1 MTGDWCVYMLLCSDN
16 TLYTGVT
23 NNIEKRLIA
32 HNTGS
37 TGAKYTK
44 ARRPVKLVYK
54 EDGLSRGESLKREAV
69 VRKLPRAVKLAL
81 IK

>member
-1 MTGDWCVYMLLCSDN
+1 MKEDWCVYMLLCSDN

-32 HNTGS
+32 HNSGS

-44 ARRPVKLVYK
+44 ARRPVKLVYL
-54 EDGLSRGESLKREAV
+54 EEGLGRGESLKREAV
-69 VRKLPRAVKLAL
+69 VRKLPRVIKLSL